1 MLRVRD
7 GCHWF
12 EETWGV
18 LESWWGCALLQQ
30 ADRGR
35 KRFSD
40 EDISPSRSLRNEQS

>member
-7 GCHWF
+7 RCHWF

-18 LESWWGCALLQQ
+18 LESWWGCAVLH

-35 KRFSD
+35 NRFSD
-40 EDISPSRSLRNEQS
+40 KGVSPSPSLRDEQS